1 MRASFIGGPRIN
13 NLRNS
18 LAGKSN
24 GRKRER
30 ERERG
35 RKKEEKKEEK
45 WRSSNFIFYGARL
58 SLVPFYKQSSKH
70 PRGKIPPPCSKL
82 NLPASFSVDLF
93 VNSCH
98 APPIQIK
105 KQAENSTIRTGQRVL

>member
-35 RKKEEKKEEK
+35 RKKEEKKRREVEVFK
-45 WRSSNFIFYGARL
+45 LHFLRRETFAGAFL
-58 SLVPFYKQSSKH
+58 
-70 PRGKIPPPCSKL
+70 
-82 NLPASFSVDLF
+82 
-93 VNSCH
+93 
-98 APPIQIK
+98 
-105 KQAENSTIRTGQRVL
+105 